1 MAFASEGSKVM
12 VAANA
17 VAARAE
23 STNKRIVISFVKFDD
38 ISRFR
43 FAAV

>member
-12 VAANA
+12 VAVNA

-23 STNKRIVISFVKFDD
+23 STNKRIVISFVECPN
-38 ISRFR
+38 IQ
-43 FAAV
+43 VP